1 MKHSATPWWMKDEY
15 VVDDGVPPQF
25 DHDWCGPRGLA
36 LVRAWPDG
44 RTDQGWG
51 LQGKEGQDGFILR
64 YARGEFNERR
74 VLYGY
79 NRGKWAFAYIMRSIR
94 LVCIDIDGKNGGL
107 EHAKRLGAMPT
118 TMAETSKSG
127 NGYHLFYL
135 VDEPWTD
142 DKGFGLLND
151 RIGIEQGVDIRAT
164 GCVYH
169 HDSQRWNK
177 RAPALLPDH
186 LIELLKQRDQRAA
199 ATSTRI
205 AKILDSQDDLEVLM
219 LHDEIERDL
228 AKPIP
233 QGKRNVTLFALGTQ
247 MHQAEVTNWEEK
259 LQKRAAEVGLDDAEI
274 DKIIGNIKLYSPA

>member
-1 MKHSATPWWMKDEY
+1 MKDEY

-177 RAPALLPDH
+177 RAPAPLPDH

-259 LQKRAAEVGLDDAEI
+259 LQKRAAEVGLDDAEV